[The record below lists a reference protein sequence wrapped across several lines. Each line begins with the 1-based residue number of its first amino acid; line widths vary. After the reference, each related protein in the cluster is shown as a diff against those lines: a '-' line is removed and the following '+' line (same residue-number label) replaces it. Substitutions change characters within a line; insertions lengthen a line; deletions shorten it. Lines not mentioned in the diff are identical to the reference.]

1 MQNQPPFTACV
12 PYADLFSQKDAPLLD
27 ALLAYAKRRML
38 PFHMP
43 GHRGGGFAE
52 GVWRRRG
59 KDLFSLDLT
68 EISEVVSGRDLDFFW
83 RAAEELAARAF
94 GARRSYFL
102 VNGASSG
109 ILAALLSVGCPGAKI
124 LIARNCHLSV
134 INGLILSGLLPVF
147 IPPRWIDGHPA
158 LPPRTVV
165 EEALR
170 RHPDAVA
177 LLVTNPGY
185 QGICGPLAGVAAAA
199 ESAGIPL
206 LVDEAHGGHLCYL
219 DREVE
224 ASAAGADLWVWGTH
238 KLMGSLTQTGLLH
251 LGSEKIPADRVEQAL
266 SLIGS
271 TSPSYILLASL
282 DSTRRHLYLNGRELF
297 ARAAVYG
304 EKIRKELSNLPG
316 VKVLTGEELPPGYGL
331 DPLKVV
337 FSLAP
342 AGWPGYAAEKVLRE
356 KYRVQVEYADS
367 RNVYLIIS
375 PAQKPGEIRGLL
387 KACRALAESRGPGLD
402 EKTTPPPFSGGELF
416 LPPREAVAAVSTR
429 VPLRAAAGR
438 VAAGWVAAYPP
449 GIPLWIPGERIT
461 GAMVEWA
468 LAFQAAGGCLRG
480 VQGDLTPVVAG
491 GARAGKS

>member
-1 MQNQPPFTACV
+1 MFT
-12 PYADLFSQKDAPLLD
+12 QKDAPLFE
-27 ALLAYAKRRML
+27 ALLAYTKKRML

-43 GHRGGGFAE
+43 GHRGGAFAE
-52 GVWRRRG
+52 RAWRRRG
-59 KDLFSLDLT
+59 KNLLPLDLT
-68 EISEVVSGRDLDFFW
+68 EVSEVAAGRDLSFFW
-83 RAAEELAARAF
+83 RAAEELAAQAF
-94 GARRSYFL
+94 GAHRSYFL

-109 ILAALLSVGCPGAKI
+109 FAALLSVGCPGAKI

-134 INGLILSGLLPVF
+134 INGLVLSGLIPVF
-147 IPPRWIDGHPA
+147 LPPRWIDGHPA
-158 LPPRTVV
+158 LPSPAVV

-185 QGICGPLAGVAAAA
+185 QGIYGPLAGVAAAA
-199 ESAGIPL
+199 KAAGVTL
-206 LVDEAHGGHLCYL
+206 LVDEAHGGHLRYL
-219 DREVE
+219 DREVD

-251 LGSEKIPADRVEQAL
+251 LGPEKIAPGRVEQAL
-266 SLIGS
+266 SLINS
-271 TSPSYILLASL
+271 TSPSYLLLASL
-282 DSTRRHLYLNGRELF
+282 DSTRRHLYRYGRELF
-297 ARAAVYG
+297 ARAAASG
-304 EKIRKELSNLPG
+304 ERIRRELSDLPG
-316 VKVLTGEELPPGYGL
+316 VKVLTEKDLPPGYGL

-342 AGWPGYAAEKVLRE
+342 AGWPGYAVEEVLRE
-356 KYRVQVEYADS
+356 KYRVQAEYADL

-375 PAQKPGEIRGLL
+375 PAQKPGEIRALC

-402 EKTTPPPFSGGELF
+402 EKTTPPPFPAGNCSYL
-416 LPPREAVAAVSTR
+416 PREAVAAVSTR

-449 GIPLWIPGERIT
+449 GIPLWIPERIT

-480 VQGDLTPVVAG
+480 VQDLTPVVAG